1 MKKLLLFSM
10 LLITS
15 ITFAQDTFVRNY
27 KSLLVTRDF
36 KKEPEREISLAVI
49 FNADKENT
57 IVFRYANGISKKFF
71 QVSNVTNGKTEGG
84 YEYQMI
90 DIIDAENGNELILQL
105 FDNDNVLR
113 LVIDDGYSLEFYK

>member
-57 IVFRYANGISKKFF
+57 IVFRYANGTSKKFF

>member
-1 MKKLLLFSM
+1 MKKLLLLSM

-15 ITFAQDTFVRNY
+15 IAFAQDTFVRNY